1 MNFAKDLSGFF
12 LLVFFIFTIGCGD
25 RSTPKEESGLADP
38 LPFKP
43 NILWI
48 TCEDMG
54 QDLAS
59 FGDSTVNT
67 PHIDRLA
74 REGVRFINTFTV
86 SGVCAPSRSSI
97 ITGMYP
103 TSIGTHHMRT
113 LQKIHPDVPRYS
125 VVVPPEVKCFTEY
138 LRMAGF
144 YCTNNVKEDYQFIAP
159 PTAWDESSRKAHF
172 RNRPKNKPFFSIF
185 NFIDSHES
193 QVWKRNTD
201 PLMDV
206 NPSTVPLPPYYPD
219 TEKVRNDVAGY
230 YKNITMMD
238 KQVGDVLRWL
248 EEDGLIDSTV
258 IFFFSDHGAGLPRA
272 KRWIYDSGIKVP
284 LIVRFPDQRQAGQ
297 VEEGLISFIDLA
309 PTVLSLAGIEVPSHM
324 QGQAFL
330 GAQGAK
336 DPRKYVFAARD
347 RLDNRYDRIR
357 AVRDHQFK
365 YIRNYQPQKP
375 YIQEIPYRD
384 QMNIMKEIY
393 RWEKEQKLDAI
404 QSLWTQKSKPLE
416 ELYDITKDPHEIR
429 NLAGNGQYATV
440 LQKLR
445 AVHEK
450 WTLETHDLGHRPE
463 LELLAE
469 MWPAGTAP
477 VTADPQI
484 TKENGRLKIICDTPG
499 ASLAYRYPESEGN
512 SWQVYSDTV
521 YIPGTRRIEA
531 LAMRIGYAQSH
542 IISYPS
548 DLTSNR
554 R

>member
-1 MNFAKDLSGFF
+1 MNIVSN
-12 LLVFFIFTIGCGD
+12 LLVFFSLCFSILISGCVNQAG
-25 RSTPKEESGLADP
+25 PKKETGLIDP
-38 LPFKP
+38 LPFRP

-48 TCEDMG
+48 TCEDMS
-54 QDLAS
+54 QNLAS
-59 FGDSTVNT
+59 FGDSTVKT
-67 PHIDRLA
+67 PNIDRLA
-74 REGVRFINTFTV
+74 REGIRFVNTFAV

-125 VVVPPEVKCFTEY
+125 VVIPPQVKCFTEY

-172 RNRPKNKPFFSIF
+172 RNRPANKPFFSIF

-201 PLMDV
+201 PLMEV
-206 NPSTVPLPPYYPD
+206 NPSEVPLPPYYPD

-238 KQVGDVLRWL
+238 KQVGDVLQWL
-248 EEDGLIDSTV
+248 EEDGLLDSTI

-284 LIVRFPDQRQAGQ
+284 LIVKFPDQRLAGS
-297 VEEGLISFIDLA
+297 VEEELISFIDLA
-309 PTVLSLAGIEVPSHM
+309 PTVLSLAGVKIPSHI

-330 GAQGAK
+330 GARKAK
-336 DPRKYVFAARD
+336 DPRKYIYAARD
-347 RLDNRYDRIR
+347 RLDNRYDLIR
-357 AVRDHQFK
+357 AVRDHQYK
-365 YIRNYQPQKP
+365 YIRNYQPEKP

-384 QMNIMKEIY
+384 QMNIMQELY
-393 RWEKEQKLDAI
+393 RWEKEQKLDPV
-404 QSLWTQKSKPLE
+404 QSLWAQKSKPLE
-416 ELYDITKDPHEIR
+416 ELYDVNSDPHEIR
-429 NLAGNGQYATV
+429 NLAADTTYSKE
-440 LQKLR
+440 LKRLR
-445 AVHEK
+445 AAHEK
-450 WTLETHDLGHRPE
+450 WTSETRDLGHRPE

-469 MWPAGTAP
+469 MWPSGVAP

-484 TKENGRLKIICDTPG
+484 INEDGALKIICDTPG
-499 ASLAYRYPESEGN
+499 ASLAYRYPENEG
-512 SWQVYSDTV
+512 STWHVYSDT
-521 YIPGTRRIEA
+521 IHISDTRRIEA
-531 LAMRIGYAQSH
+531 MAMRIGYAGSQ
-542 IISYPS
+542 IVSYPS
-548 DLTSNR
+548 DLRSYR
-554 R
+554 